1 MNMHYIYYSSIFLFS
16 FFHTLCTNCNFI
28 IPLDELFIQNISLEI
43 KLQCKL
49 LKNIYIYIQKYS
61 FHYATRN
68 YIRGMILTRFLLK
81 MNDKKNER
89 TNFNSCVANS
99 NAYKIIRFRLKIL
112 RH

>member
-1 MNMHYIYYSSIFLFS
+1 MHYIYYSSIFLFS

-89 TNFNSCVANS
+89 TNFTSCVANS

-112 RH
+112 WH